1 MKKLIS
7 LLLSMA
13 MVFSMTAVQALA
25 ADEETAMLA
34 DTGAEG
40 TDAPVAQTVTLDL
53 SQGSITISATGYTQ
67 GSGNETPFTG
77 AYTIKQD
84 DKAYLNNAVSVT
96 GGTHEITMNDVII
109 DVSNSSGACAF
120 SIASGATVDLKLAGP
135 VTLKSGSYA
144 AGLSVPAGAAVTVS
158 AVADSGALT
167 AEGGEHG
174 AGIGGYNNKSANFN
188 YSFAKGGN
196 ITILSGT
203 VVALGGSQGAGIGGG
218 CRGDGTGTGEMLR
231 IFGGKVTAT
240 SDDYGAGIGGGYQ
253 GDGTGQSGKM
263 IIGGNAAVT
272 ATGGSCGAGIGGG
285 YQADGTGVYG
295 KITLGGT
302 ANVTAIA
309 KSSAGIGSGYLGSF
323 GTGQSGEVLITEN
336 VTVQASAI
344 SGAGIGSGTPSFQ
357 DGSCSYGTG
366 TDGRLTINGNA
377 DVTAT
382 SMYASAIGSGY
393 ETANQAGSHST
404 GENGVISIS
413 GNAVV
418 KATGRVYGIGGYDD
432 TNINGS
438 LNISG
443 GTVIAR
449 ATSTDTCA
457 CGIGRIKKC
466 NIYGGTVSASG
477 YTGIYRANVNGGVV
491 TAESSKSTDGFGA
504 LTADGNWDG
513 WVTSLPAQTSNNM
526 KSGVLFSGN
535 EGKII
540 GSSYTLPADREIPE
554 GATLTVDAGQ
564 ELIVPAGTTLM
575 VNGKL
580 VVAGTLNTAETGVI
594 AGSGETEITGT
605 VTGKKLPIA
614 IQAHDMSTME
624 KTFDVSTLFT
634 IPETAGAATY
644 TVMKDGTP
652 VALEGTTLS
661 IPDGGTFTVT
671 VATEE
676 TVNYQAASATATLT
690 ATVHNH
696 QLRAVDAKAPDCL
709 NAGNI
714 AYWVCESGCGKYFSD
729 ESGEN
734 VITAA
739 GTVLPAKGH
748 QFDNGVCTACGAK
761 DPAYEINAVIEAG
774 SLTTYPGDTIK
785 VPISVRNNPGISSI
799 KLTVTYDPAVLG
811 YKGCTFN
818 EALTS
823 IAGSQT
829 VVNDTQSGR
838 VVLSWV
844 VANAAYTD
852 AKGDIAV
859 LDFEVKSVAENTSSP
874 VSISYEPESTFDNN
888 LVDQKFLIKNGT
900 VQVNMIRPGDINGD
914 GTVNVNDA
922 LLLLNYVCDLRKDE
936 VKGNPDVNGDGAV
949 NNKDVVIL
957 LRYIAKF

>member
-53 SQGSITISATGYTQ
+53 SQGSITISATGYKQ
-67 GSGNETPFTG
+67 GSGDETPFTG
-77 AYTIKQD
+77 AYTIEQS
-84 DKAYLNNAVSVT
+84 DKSNLTNTISVEN
-96 GGTHEITMNDVII
+96 GTHQITMNDVDI

-253 GDGTGQSGKM
+253 GDGTGQSGKI

-393 ETANQAGSHST
+393 ETANQAGLHST
-404 GENGVISIS
+404 GE
-413 GNAVV
+413 
-418 KATGRVYGIGGYDD
+418 Y
-432 TNINGS
+432 
-438 LNISG
+438 
-443 GTVIAR
+443 
-449 ATSTDTCA
+449 
-457 CGIGRIKKC
+457 
-466 NIYGGTVSASG
+466 
-477 YTGIYRANVNGGVV
+477 
-491 TAESSKSTDGFGA
+491 
-504 LTADGNWDG
+504 
-513 WVTSLPAQTSNNM
+513 
-526 KSGVLFSGN
+526 
-535 EGKII
+535 
-540 GSSYTLPADREIPE
+540 
-554 GATLTVDAGQ
+554 
-564 ELIVPAGTTLM
+564 
-575 VNGKL
+575 
-580 VVAGTLNTAETGVI
+580 
-594 AGSGETEITGT
+594 
-605 VTGKKLPIA
+605 
-614 IQAHDMSTME
+614 
-624 KTFDVSTLFT
+624 
-634 IPETAGAATY
+634 
-644 TVMKDGTP
+644 VM
-652 VALEGTTLS
+652 
-661 IPDGGTFTVT
+661 
-671 VATEE
+671 
-676 TVNYQAASATATLT
+676 
-690 ATVHNH
+690 
-696 QLRAVDAKAPDCL
+696 
-709 NAGNI
+709 
-714 AYWVCESGCGKYFSD
+714 
-729 ESGEN
+729 
-734 VITAA
+734 
-739 GTVLPAKGH
+739 
-748 QFDNGVCTACGAK
+748 
-761 DPAYEINAVIEAG
+761 
-774 SLTTYPGDTIK
+774 
-785 VPISVRNNPGISSI
+785 
-799 KLTVTYDPAVLG
+799 
-811 YKGCTFN
+811 
-818 EALTS
+818 
-823 IAGSQT
+823 
-829 VVNDTQSGR
+829 
-838 VVLSWV
+838 
-844 VANAAYTD
+844 
-852 AKGDIAV
+852 
-859 LDFEVKSVAENTSSP
+859 
-874 VSISYEPESTFDNN
+874 
-888 LVDQKFLIKNGT
+888 
-900 VQVNMIRPGDINGD
+900 
-914 GTVNVNDA
+914 
-922 LLLLNYVCDLRKDE
+922 
-936 VKGNPDVNGDGAV
+936 
-949 NNKDVVIL
+949 IL
-957 LRYIAKF
+957 